1 MEELDLKELFS
12 IFWNKKVWIIIITI
26 VFIILGAVYSF
37 VFVEPEYQASTTL
50 LLAKTNTEQTTENA
64 TSAESIT
71 QTDLTLN
78 QKLVSTYS
86 VLVQSKSV
94 IREVINNLGIEGLE
108 EEELKKSV
116 TVNAVEDTEV
126 IKITVTNKNPDYAA
140 KIANEISNVFSKK
153 VADIYKINNVYVVD
167 VAEIENEPYN
177 INHAKD
183 IIIFAFIGIVV
194 ACAYILIRNMLDNTI
209 KSDADVEKMGLTVLA
224 QLPMYD
230 FDERVRGGK

>member
-1 MEELDLKELFS
+1 MPKRKDKLYNGENLKDFRELVGRYENRYKDNIAFMY
-12 IFWNKKVWIIIITI
+12 KKD
-26 VFIILGAVYSF
+26 
-37 VFVEPEYQASTTL
+37 P
-50 LLAKTNTEQTTENA
+50 K
-64 TSAESIT
+64 
-71 QTDLTLN
+71 
-78 QKLVSTYS
+78 
-86 VLVQSKSV
+86 
-94 IREVINNLGIEGLE
+94 
-108 EEELKKSV
+108 
-116 TVNAVEDTEV
+116 DTEV

>member
-12 IFWNKKVWIIIITI
+12 IFWNKKIWIIIITI
-26 VFIILGAVYSF
+26 IFIIIGAVYSY
-37 VFVEPEYQASTTL
+37 VFVKPEYQASTTL
-50 LLAKTNTEQTTENA
+50 LLAKTNSEENTEGMTN
-64 TSAESIT
+64 SESIT

-94 IREVINNLGIEGLE
+94 IREVINNLGIDGLE

-140 KIANEISNVFSKK
+140 KIANEIANVFSKK
-153 VADIYKINNVYVVD
+153 VTEIYKINNVYIVD

-177 INHAKD
+177 INHIKD
-183 IIIFAFIGIVV
+183 IVIFAFIGIVI
-194 ACAYILIRNMLDNTI
+194 ACAYILIANMLDNTI
-209 KSDADVEKMGLTVLA
+209 KSETDIEKMDMTVLA

>member
-12 IFWNKKVWIIIITI
+12 IFWNKKAWIIIITI
-26 VFIILGAVYSF
+26 IFIIIGAVYSY

-50 LLAKTNTEQTTENA
+50 LLAKTNTDQTTENA
-64 TSAESIT
+64 TNPESIT
-71 QTDLTLN
+71 QTDITLN

-108 EEELKKSV
+108 EEELKNSV

-140 KIANEISNVFSKK
+140 KIANEIANVFSKK
-153 VADIYKINNVYVVD
+153 VTEIYNINNVYVVD

-177 INHAKD
+177 INHVKD
-183 IIIFAFIGIVV
+183 IVIFAFIGIVV

>member
-194 ACAYILIRNMLDNTI
+194 ACVYILIRNMLDNTI

>member
-126 IKITVTNKNPDYAA
+126 IRITVTNENPDYAA
-140 KIANEISNVFSKK
+140 KIANEIANVFSKK
-153 VADIYKINNVYVVD
+153 VTEIYNINNVYIVD

-183 IIIFAFIGIVV
+183 IVIFAFIGIVV

>member
-12 IFWNKKVWIIIITI
+12 IFWNKKIWIIIITI
-26 VFIILGAVYSF
+26 IFIILGAVYSY

-50 LLAKTNTEQTTENA
+50 LLAKTNTDQTTENA
-64 TSAESIT
+64 TNPESIT
-71 QTDLTLN
+71 QTDITLN

-108 EEELKKSV
+108 EEELKNSV

-140 KIANEISNVFSKK
+140 KIANEIANVFSKK
-153 VADIYKINNVYVVD
+153 VTEIYNINNVYVVD

-177 INHAKD
+177 INHVKD
-183 IIIFAFIGIVV
+183 IVIFAFIGIVV

>member
-108 EEELKKSV
+108 EEDLKKSV

-140 KIANEISNVFSKK
+140 KIANEIANVFSKK
-153 VADIYKINNVYVVD
+153 VTEIYKINNVYVVD

-183 IIIFAFIGIVV
+183 IVIFAFIGIVV

-224 QLPMYD
+224 QLPIYD

>member
-209 KSDADVEKMGLTVLA
+209 KSDTDIEKMGLTVLA
-224 QLPMYD
+224 QLPVYD

>member
-50 LLAKTNTEQTTENA
+50 LLAKTSTEQTTENA

>member
-12 IFWNKKVWIIIITI
+12 IFWNKKIWIIIITI
-26 VFIILGAVYSF
+26 IFIIIGAVYSF

-50 LLAKTNTEQTTENA
+50 LLAKTNTDQSTEN
-64 TSAESIT
+64 TTNPESIT
-71 QTDLTLN
+71 QTDITLN

-108 EEELKKSV
+108 EEDLKNSV

-126 IKITVTNKNPDYAA
+126 IRITVTNENPDYAA
-140 KIANEISNVFSKK
+140 KIANEIANVFSKK
-153 VADIYKINNVYVVD
+153 VTEIYNINNVYIVD

-177 INHAKD
+177 INHAK
-183 IIIFAFIGIVV
+183 
-194 ACAYILIRNMLDNTI
+194 N
-209 KSDADVEKMGLTVLA
+209 
-224 QLPMYD
+224 Q
-230 FDERVRGGK
+230 

>member
-26 VFIILGAVYSF
+26 IFIIIGAVYSY
-37 VFVEPEYQASTTL
+37 VFVKPEYQASTTL
-50 LLAKTNTEQTTENA
+50 LLAKTNSEENTEGMTN
-64 TSAESIT
+64 SESIT

-94 IREVINNLGIEGLE
+94 IREVINNLGIDGLE

-140 KIANEISNVFSKK
+140 KIANEIANVFSKK
-153 VADIYKINNVYVVD
+153 VTEIYKINNVYIVD

-177 INHAKD
+177 INHIKD
-183 IIIFAFIGIVV
+183 IVIFAFIGIVI
-194 ACAYILIRNMLDNTI
+194 ACAYILIANMLDNTI
-209 KSDADVEKMGLTVLA
+209 KSETDIEKMDMTVLA

>member
-50 LLAKTNTEQTTENA
+50 LLAKTNTEQTNENA

>member
-140 KIANEISNVFSKK
+140 KIANEIANVFSKK
-153 VADIYKINNVYVVD
+153 VTEIYKINNVYVVD

-183 IIIFAFIGIVV
+183 IVIFAFIGIVV

>member
-26 VFIILGAVYSF
+26 IFIILGAVYSF

-50 LLAKTNTEQTTENA
+50 LLAKTNTDQATEN
-64 TSAESIT
+64 TTNPESIT
-71 QTDLTLN
+71 QTDITLN

-108 EEELKKSV
+108 EEDLKNSV

-140 KIANEISNVFSKK
+140 KIANEIANVFSKK
-153 VADIYKINNVYVVD
+153 VTEIYNINNVYVVD

-183 IIIFAFIGIVV
+183 IVIFAFIGIVV

-224 QLPMYD
+224 QLPIYD

>member
-12 IFWNKKVWIIIITI
+12 IFWNKKIWIIIITI
-26 VFIILGAVYSF
+26 IFIILGAVYSF

-50 LLAKTNTEQTTENA
+50 LLAKTNTEQTNENA

-153 VADIYKINNVYVVD
+153 VADIYKINNVYIVD

-194 ACAYILIRNMLDNTI
+194 ACAYILIANMLDNTI
-209 KSDADVEKMGLTVLA
+209 KSDADIEKMGLTVLA
-224 QLPMYD
+224 QLPIYD

>member
-12 IFWNKKVWIIIITI
+12 IFWNKKIWIIIITI
-26 VFIILGAVYSF
+26 ILIIIGAVYSY
-37 VFVEPEYQASTTL
+37 VFVKPEYQASTTL
-50 LLAKTNTEQTTENA
+50 LLAKTNSEENTEGMTN
-64 TSAESIT
+64 SESIT

-94 IREVINNLGIEGLE
+94 IREVINNLGIDGLE

-140 KIANEISNVFSKK
+140 KIANEIANVFSKK
-153 VADIYKINNVYVVD
+153 VTEIYKINNVYIVD

-177 INHAKD
+177 INHIKD
-183 IIIFAFIGIVV
+183 IVIFAFIGIVI
-194 ACAYILIRNMLDNTI
+194 ACAYILIANMLDNTI
-209 KSDADVEKMGLTVLA
+209 KSETDIEKMGLTVLA